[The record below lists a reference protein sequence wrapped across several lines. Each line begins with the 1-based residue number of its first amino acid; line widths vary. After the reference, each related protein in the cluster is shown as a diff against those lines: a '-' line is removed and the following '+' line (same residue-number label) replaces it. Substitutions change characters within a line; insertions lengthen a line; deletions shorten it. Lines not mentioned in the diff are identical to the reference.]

1 MDESSHIKG
10 KVCVTGASGFL
21 ASWLIKQLPKS
32 GYHVIGTVRDPENYR
47 KLSHL
52 WELEGAK
59 ERLQLV
65 KANLLEEGSFD
76 EAVLGCQGVF
86 HTASPVFG
94 PQHGSQSEIMDS
106 AVNGTLNVLRSCKRN
121 PSLRRVVLTSS
132 SSAVRVKEK
141 IDPNYPL
148 DESSWSSVELCERL
162 KLWYALAKILAER
175 IAWEFAKENDI
186 DLVTVLPSFIIG
198 PNLPND
204 LSLTASNVLG
214 FLRGETKEFS
224 LYGRMGYVH
233 IDDVAR
239 CHIIVYEDLAA
250 KGRYICSSV
259 VLDNNELGALVAKR
273 YPWLP
278 IPTRFDDYYDGKITQ
293 YTFNTSKLHNMG
305 FKFKGIEEMFDDY
318 IQSLKDKGSDI

>member
-1 MDESSHIKG
+1 
-10 KVCVTGASGFL
+10 
-21 ASWLIKQLPKS
+21 
-32 GYHVIGTVRDPENYR
+32 
-47 KLSHL
+47 
-52 WELEGAK
+52 
-59 ERLQLV
+59 
-65 KANLLEEGSFD
+65 
-76 EAVLGCQGVF
+76 
-86 HTASPVFG
+86 
-94 PQHGSQSEIMDS
+94 MDS

-132 SSAVRVKEK
+132 SSAVRVKEN

-162 KLWYALAKILAER
+162 KLWYTLAKILAER

-259 VLDNNELGALVAKR
+259 VLDNNELGAIVAKR

-278 IPTRFDDYYDGKITQ
+278 IPTRFDDSYAGKITQ